1 MKNGKLMTHEE
12 YETEELVLRNST
24 ESERREAYAKDE
36 AREASIQQE
45 EEEWNEGDFDDT
57 EAQIAK
63 DESDEELKGE
73 AKREK
78 AHVTFFVSL
87 SNKLDGLI
95 VNTLWEARIYPSDM
109 VEMNR
114 PHCRLIRIT
123 ATSHLGINRHFSAS
137 NFRRRW

>member
-78 AHVTFFVSL
+78 AH
-87 SNKLDGLI
+87 KLDGLI
-95 VNTLWEARIYPSDM
+95 VNTLWAARIYPSDM